1 MKDHSLWE
9 QKATVK
15 KYIDNVTINAIAER
29 ILARWRGDGSI
40 KGLRNDLF
48 IIGTFLI
55 LIILRVKIN

>member
-29 ILARWRGDGSI
+29 ILTRLRWDVRL
-40 KGLRNDLF
+40 KGLRNDVF
-48 IIGTFLI
+48 TIGTLFDPHYI
-55 LIILRVKIN
+55 PSQEQ